1 MQTNAQETEADYPY
15 SNESYKYN
23 ITPACTANTS
33 LGVVKTVAGNDYV
46 KVGHTNNDMMSAI
59 DRQPVSVSIDASRN
73 AFHYYTSGVITSGCG
88 TQIDHAIVAVGYG
101 TENGQDYFLVRNS
114 WGASW
119 GDNGFAKIGQSPT
132 NGSPGI
138 CAINQLPYY
147 PNVDYPL

>member
-46 KVGHTNNDMMSAI
+46 VVGHTNSDMMSAI
-59 DRQPVSVSIDASRN
+59 DRQPVSVAVDASRN
-73 AFHYYTSGVITSGCG
+73 VFMYYTTGVITSDCG
-88 TQIDHAIVAVGYG
+88 VRIDHAVVAVGYG

-114 WGASW
+114 WGSSW
-119 GDNGFAKIGQSPT
+119 GDQGYIKIGMSST
-132 NGSPGI
+132 NSAPGY
-138 CAINQLPYY
+138 CGINKAVYY
-147 PNVDYPL
+147 PNTA